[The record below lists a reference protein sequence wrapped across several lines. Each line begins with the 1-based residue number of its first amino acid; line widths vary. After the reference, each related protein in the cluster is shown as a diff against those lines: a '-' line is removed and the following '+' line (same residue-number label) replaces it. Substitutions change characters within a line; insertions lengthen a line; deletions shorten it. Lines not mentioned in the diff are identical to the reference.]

1 MHGVK
6 GIFSLGGGMDSDCSC
21 FSCDSE
27 AINHVI
33 LFDFQA
39 QAVFISG
46 ELVFSVMLRKH
57 SVHML
62 SHLTLTLRCPVWYQ
76 VT

>member
-6 GIFSLGGGMDSDCSC
+6 GIFSLGGGMHSDCSC

-27 AINHVI
+27 AINPVI

-46 ELVFSVMLRKH
+46 ELVFSVMLREH

>member
-1 MHGVK
+1 MQ
-6 GIFSLGGGMDSDCSC
+6 GIFSLGGGTHSDCSC
-21 FSCDSE
+21 FSCE
-27 AINHVI
+27 AINPVI

-46 ELVFSVMLRKH
+46 ELVFSVMLREH

>member
-1 MHGVK
+1 MQ
-6 GIFSLGGGMDSDCSC
+6 GIFSLGGGMHSDCSC
-21 FSCDSE
+21 FSCE
-27 AINHVI
+27 AINPVI

-39 QAVFISG
+39 QGVFISG
-46 ELVFSVMLRKH
+46 ELVFSVMLKEH